1 MIRGT
6 GYLELSSL
14 KSGTVSEILTL
25 PSPNPWSG
33 STEQVLNTYFL
44 Y

>member
-1 MIRGT
+1 MIRET

-14 KSGTVSEILTL
+14 KSGTVSEIFIL

-33 STEQVLNTYFL
+33 TEQVLNTYFL